1 MERPTLRTLADLSE
15 EETQELIDTFSLVDV
30 NGDKV
35 LSGKEILDSLKG
47 LPQDEKDEEVFEL
60 IREIEKDTSGHV
72 TREEYMEY
80 MANQLTDT
88 VTRQDVEMVFRMFDV
103 HNQGTITVDAL
114 RKVALELGDNLS
126 EAELLSMINV
136 IDSDGD
142 GKVTLEEFNRLMT
155 RRV

>member
-1 MERPTLRTLADLSE
+1 MLRTLADLSE

-35 LSGKEILDSLKG
+35 LSGKEILDALKG
-47 LPQDEKDEEVFEL
+47 LPQDEKDEEVFSL
-60 IREIEKDTSGHV
+60 IREIEKDTSSHV
-72 TREEYMEY
+72 TREEYMDY

-88 VTRQDVEMVFRMFDV
+88 VTRKDVEMVFHMFDV
-103 HNQGTITVDAL
+103 HNQGTITLDAL

-126 EAELLSMINV
+126 ETELQSMLAV

>member
-1 MERPTLRTLADLSE
+1 MLRTLADLSE

-35 LSGKEILDSLKG
+35 LSGKEVLDALKG

-80 MANQLTDT
+80 MANQLTDM
-88 VTRQDVEMVFRMFDV
+88 VTRKDVEMVFRMFDV
-103 HNQGTITVDAL
+103 HNQGTITIDAL
-114 RKVALELGDNLS
+114 RKVAMELGDPLS
-126 EAELLSMINV
+126 DAELQSMINIV
-136 IDSDGD
+136 DGDGD
-142 GKVTLEEFNRLMT
+142 GKVTLEEFHRLMT

>member
-1 MERPTLRTLADLSE
+1 MLRTLADLSE
-15 EETQELIDTFSLVDV
+15 EETQELMETFALVDV

-47 LPQDEKDEEVFEL
+47 LPQDEKDEEVFSL
-60 IREIEKDTSGHV
+60 IREIEKDTTGHV

-88 VTRQDVEMVFRMFDV
+88 VTRKDVEMVFHMFDV
-103 HNQGTITVDAL
+103 QNQGTITVEAL
-114 RKVALELGDNLS
+114 RKVALELGESLS
-126 EAELLSMINV
+126 ETELKSMLAV
-136 IDSDGD
+136 VDSDGD
-142 GKVTLEEFNRLMT
+142 DRVTLEEFHRFIT